1 MPSEKEQTFC
11 DKKLTTLLQDNAAK
25 KLGVCIPDNAVEKE
39 FVNETRSVMPP
50 PLILDVSLS
59 YGLKNVKIDLPKVN
73 IPNEVV
79 LKNEVD
85 RFRKLFQCKQ
95 QTARK
100 SLSHEKVNGSH
111 LNCSESY
118 NLQSKPEVQFEEE
131 GLKTSAKILNFTCTK
146 CRDKIRYSPNDLQK
160 HFQLLHYGELPS
172 YPCEMCNFSANDFQL
187 FKQHRRIHRSTLVK
201 CEICNDEHIYT
212 LLDLTKHFTSKH
224 CINGHF
230 QCEKCGFST
239 LDVGTFVQHI
249 HRHNEIQ
256 YKCGKCHHVSFTKG
270 EFQEHLL
277 VHTGAFPF
285 SCQYC
290 NYSAPRQDYL
300 LKHVIALHRDHL
312 YAKDKL
318 EKDKCEK
325 RIVKT
330 PAGLKLILRRYKTGA
345 SRKALWRRKR
355 INNGDDKTEEQ
366 NAQVLRNLNKIQ
378 SKSEELNQS
387 VKELHMNEE
396 KDQIIHNEKHNL
408 QGGTV
413 SPTTVQYNKAEDGS
427 SFGLG
432 LLKNAVH
439 GPTVLMVKN
448 NKISVPAN
456 YSAKFMGFKMVDG
469 KQHIVIKLLPTNKQ
483 NVYLSGQKSD
493 GVKDASADSLLQTA
507 DTFGLSSSATSHVTN
522 QQTQKNNSLHSLTS
536 TPFSFSTPCSGK
548 TKAEKQ
554 NNALSH
560 GKTISQTVESPT
572 VVIGKNATHL
582 PMKPGSTAP
591 PCDLVTKVGTRDN
604 VLSWE
609 SCIAH
614 SRPQVLSPTVTN
626 TLHYDPMKMP
636 FPTEFK
642 IQNGGLSNNG
652 GPNHLYYPSVDSS
665 SQGLLPFHNYSKI
678 DSSDNPCSIWMPT
691 DDKPKDFMSSK
702 MFLLQNSLRSE
713 STASFSQA
721 VRGLNPEKC
730 VSSQL
735 NINSVY
741 GHVNTKNN
749 SVSSRN
755 QSRCVIDR
763 QCFMEKWHG
772 GSKQYLDTNINQVFE
787 NVAEK
792 SKAEN
797 ISDCANS
804 SLMPKITSV
813 FSLRS
818 KQASNYLSPEVNQ
831 LLQDVLKVKSTT
843 RQESHNKL
851 NTCVK
856 LHCDQSFPCRQT
868 DSKTFTHLKDFTACG
883 LASPSNVGVHMSKR
897 ELNMKCS
904 TINEGMCFGKE
915 RQAPMTSLDAE
926 EMDKL
931 SRTAGVGTLLKS
943 HTDAIIT
950 QQLVKDRMR
959 STTQNPSSF
968 SPVLQEQKKTLLV
981 QTPPPGFLVP
991 LHLANQ
997 PSLQVV
1003 SGKPLPSAS
1012 SSEVHLTKSIPASF
1026 LLNKRPGMILTF
1038 SSGTLG
1044 TVANVTGDSSQILGR
1059 VTPKEYGKITVPT
1072 SKTELKNNSVRSVNN
1087 SSGVSTVSD
1096 GAVSDLSNSVPFKA
1110 PLVTTNSVDSS
1121 VKGISS
1127 EKMLPEHHGT
1137 VFGSLESVK
1146 QQEIPQKQPVYALL
1160 PDGRQAVFLK
1170 CMTPNKPVVQ
1180 KHNVQ
1185 ENAYNQNCQPKKTGA
1200 MQQKLL
1206 LKIKTS
1212 TSDAT
1217 TDLKQSVSNSVPSL
1231 QLDKMQS
1238 FKSPA
1243 IGQKQTILT
1252 SSDALF
1258 LPGRLMPA
1266 NPSLASS
1273 NCVLPV
1279 EPVCSTKPTGAW
1291 SQKCSINS
1299 TQAVIA
1305 NKGNSYGSQRSTWN
1319 TRNKLS
1325 KVKPCLKQTGHKSSE
1340 AVVSQRNKNSKRKT
1354 KDDFQEPPRKKIML
1368 HRKCK
1373 EKNQTE
1379 VISKSS
1385 VPYRPRA
1392 SKETVRTLKLLPFN
1406 SKQLVKCPR
1415 RNQPVVVLNHP
1426 DADVPEVVNVM
1437 KTITKFKGHVLKV
1450 SLSKRTID
1458 ALLEP
1463 AYCNTL
1469 DIATEDLSRRRHRM
1483 IKPVSPVKERFV
1495 LKLTLKKTSKNNYQ
1509 IVKTTSDNTLKANF
1523 SCWFCGRVF
1532 DNQDNWVGHGQRHLM
1547 EATRDWNSL
1556 V

>member
-11 DKKLTTLLQDNAAK
+11 DKKPTTLLQDAAAK
-25 KLGVCIPDNAVEKE
+25 KLY
-39 FVNETRSVMPP
+39 
-50 PLILDVSLS
+50 VSLS
-59 YGLKNVKIDLPKVN
+59 CGLKNVKIDLPKVN

-100 SLSHEKVNGSH
+100 SLSQEKVNGSH

-118 NLQSKPEVQFEEE
+118 SLQSKPEVQFEEE

-239 LDVGTFVQHI
+239 RDVGTFVQHI

-290 NYSAPRQDYL
+290 NYSAPRKDYL

-355 INNGDDKTEEQ
+355 INNGNDKTEEQ

-378 SKSEELNQS
+378 PKSEELNQS

-413 SPTTVQYNKAEDGS
+413 SPTTMQYNKAEDGS

-522 QQTQKNNSLHSLTS
+522 QHTLKNNSLHSLTS

-560 GKTISQTVESPT
+560 GKTISQTIESPT

-591 PCDLVTKVGTRDN
+591 PCDLVTKVGSRSN

-609 SCIAH
+609 SCIAP

-636 FPTEFK
+636 FPK
-642 IQNGGLSNNG
+642 IQNGGVSNNG
-652 GPNHLYYPSVDSS
+652 GPNHVYYPSVDSS

-702 MFLLQNSLRSE
+702 MFLQNSLRSD
-713 STASFSQA
+713 STASFSQS

-755 QSRCVIDR
+755 QSKCVIDR

-813 FSLRS
+813 FSLHS

-831 LLQDVLKVKSTT
+831 LLQDVLRVKSTT
-843 RQESHNKL
+843 PQESHNKL

-856 LHCDQSFPCRQT
+856 LHCDQSFTCHQT
-868 DSKTFTHLKDFTACG
+868 DSKTFTHLKDSTARG
-883 LASPSNVGVHMSKR
+883 LASSSNVGVRMSKR

-904 TINEGMCFGKE
+904 TINEGICFGKE

-926 EMDKL
+926 ETDKL
-931 SRTAGVGTLLKS
+931 SRTAGVGTLLKT

-959 STTQNPSSF
+959 SATQNPSGF
-968 SPVLQEQKKTLLV
+968 PPVLPEQKKTLLV

-1003 SGKPLPSAS
+1003 SGRPLPSAS

-1059 VTPKEYGKITVPT
+1059 VTSKEYRKITVPT
-1072 SKTELKNNSVRSVNN
+1072 SKTELKNDSVRSVNN
-1087 SSGVSTVSD
+1087 SSGVSIVSD

-1110 PLVTTNSVDSS
+1110 PLVITNSVDSS
-1121 VKGISS
+1121 MKGISS

-1212 TSDAT
+1212 TSDAA

-1243 IGQKQTILT
+1243 LGQKQTILT

-1279 EPVCSTKPTGAW
+1279 EPICST
-1291 SQKCSINS
+1291 N
-1299 TQAVIA
+1299 
-1305 NKGNSYGSQRSTWN
+1305 QRSMWN

-1340 AVVSQRNKNSKRKT
+1340 TLVSQRNKNSKRKT

-1379 VISKSS
+1379 VVSESS
-1385 VPYRPRA
+1385 GPYRPRA

-1469 DIATEDLSRRRHRM
+1469 DITTEDLSQRRHRM